1 MSTHVCFGVV
11 LSLIYI
17 VIIFSSM
24 CILCTHRVFLSNK
37 ILILPI
43 QKKNVCFVVV
53 WNFNVSVS
61 FVYVILLQ
69 VWTWVVNLDYFNS
82 LWGSKCSLLLVTI
95 TQVFAE
101 KSKYFLP
108 FCLWW
113 LQSFWRKR
121 QGKRWLSIYR
131 NFPTTSLLPLSDG
144 KCSGRDSY
152 HVGMLFSGLTI
163 QEDGISNCCCN
174 SSFFFFFFSKE

>member
-11 LSLIYI
+11 LSLFSLIYI
-17 VIIFSSM
+17 VIIFSM
-24 CILCTHRVFLSNK
+24 CILCTNRIFLSNK
-37 ILILPI
+37 ILILHI
-43 QKKNVCFVVV
+43 KKKCLF
-53 WNFNVSVS
+53 WGSLEFQCIS
-61 FVYVILLQ
+61 FIVYVILLQ
-69 VWTWVVNLDYFNS
+69 VWTWVVNLEYFNS
-82 LWGSKCSLLLVTI
+82 LWGSKCSLLSVTI
-95 TQVFAE
+95 TQVFGE

-108 FCLWW
+108 FYLWW

-131 NFPTTSLLPLSDG
+131 NFPTTTLLLLSDG

-163 QEDGISNCCCN
+163 QEDGIIQLLL
-174 SSFFFFFFSKE
+174 